1 MVRGWTSEIK
11 TFQVHQNKDKSFH
24 KIEKGFHLTLN
35 EKPLKSSVDVWG
47 LNAVTISGD
56 GEQLK
61 LWNLLD
67 QSHIQEVTVEGYQIN
82 MVKLEHCAIAT
93 LKMENERLK
102 TLVIVAGGNKMVVL
116 DRRLKVVTEF

>member
-1 MVRGWTSEIK
+1 M
-11 TFQVHQNKDKSFH
+11 
-24 KIEKGFHLTLN
+24 TLS
-35 EKPLKSSVDVWG
+35 EKPCDSVVDLWG

-61 LWNLLD
+61 LWDLSE
-67 QSHIQEVTVEGYQIN
+67 QGHIQEVTVEGYQIN